1 MSKKLYEFTMSDGSK
16 KNMIAEDH
24 GTHISIRDIGE
35 FDDIDYIFGSVKLV
49 TSKPSNIEKEIEY
62 CVNNLYEYSSVKVKK
77 YKLIAEK

>member
-1 MSKKLYEFTMSDGSK
+1 MSKKIYEFTMDDGSK
-16 KNMIAEDH
+16 KNMIAEDY
-24 GTHISIRDIGE
+24 GTHVSIKDIGE

-62 CVNNLYEYSSVKVKK
+62 CVNNLYEYSSVKVKN